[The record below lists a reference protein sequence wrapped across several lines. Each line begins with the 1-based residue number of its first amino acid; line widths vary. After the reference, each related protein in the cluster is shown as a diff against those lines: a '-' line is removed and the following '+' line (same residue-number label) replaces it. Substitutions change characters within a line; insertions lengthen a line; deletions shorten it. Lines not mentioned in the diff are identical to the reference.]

1 MFLAVSSTAWPAVLL
16 TLKLAFTTTLCLVV
30 IGVPLSWWLARSRN
44 RGRVVIEAIV
54 ALPLVLPPTVLG
66 FYLLVV
72 LAPSGVIGGFWESLG
87 GNRLVFSFT
96 GLVLGSICYS
106 LPFMVQ
112 PITSAFRALGDRP
125 FEVAASLGAGP
136 ADCFFRVAIPMAKRA
151 ILTGCVLAF
160 AHTMGEFG
168 VVLMIGG
175 NVQGVTDVLSIT
187 IYEHVEMGD
196 YAGAHLISGA
206 LLVASFI
213 TLLLILKFSERKRT
227 RSS

>member
-1 MFLAVSSTAWPAVLL
+1 MFFAVSTSAWPAVLL
-16 TLKLAFTTTLCLVV
+16 TIKLAFVTTLFLVV
-30 IGVPLSWWLARSRN
+30 IGLPLSWWLARSRS
-44 RGRVVIEAIV
+44 RWRVVVEAIV

-66 FYLLVV
+66 FYLLVA
-72 LAPSGVIGGFWESLG
+72 LAPSGAVGSLWESLG
-87 GNRLVFSFT
+87 GNRLVFSFS
-96 GLVLGSICYS
+96 GLVVGSICYS
-106 LPFMVQ
+106 IPFMVQ

-136 ADCFFRVAIPMAKRA
+136 WDRFFRLAIPMSKRA

-175 NVQGVTDVLSIT
+175 NVAGVTDVLSIT
-187 IYEHVEMGD
+187 IYEHVETQD

-206 LLVASFI
+206 LLLASFVA
-213 TLLLILKFSERKRT
+213 LLVILKFSERKRT
-227 RSS
+227 PST